1 MNTKPH
7 SIRVSTNAIPKR
19 PRRSNVSFA
28 APIVSKTHLTDIDNE
43 STSAEA
49 KGYER
54 SALLFSS
61 LLDEYDD
68 DEGGGLICPPE
79 EIAVTFA
86 FPVVTQV
93 IEIPR
98 CPEDDDKDRLYYSS
112 IEVAAFYLDE
122 MKSGRRVFGTNGVSL
137 PSDVVPRRNVTITT
151 ADAVVSFA
159 PKYPFQ
165 IEYADMLCNQI
176 V

>member
-1 MNTKPH
+1 MNTH
-7 SIRVSTNAIPKR
+7 GVSTNAIPKR
-19 PRRSNVSFA
+19 PRRSKVSFA

-68 DEGGGLICPPE
+68 DEGGELICPPE
-79 EIAVTFA
+79 EMVVTFA

-93 IEIPR
+93 IEIPA
-98 CPEDDDKDRLYYSS
+98 CPEGLDKDELYYSS
-112 IEVAAFYLDE
+112 TDVAAFYLRE
-122 MKSGRRVFGTNGVSL
+122 IKSGRRVFGTNRGSL
-137 PSDVVPRRNVTITT
+137 PSDVVPRNYEGQSRNVAIFTT
-151 ADAVVSFA
+151 DAVGLLA
-159 PKYPFQ
+159 PNDRFQ
-165 IEYADMLCNQI
+165 AEYADM